1 MKASIIVGTAGH
13 VDHGKTQL
21 VKALTGVDTDRLKEE
36 KERGISIELGFAP
49 LFLPSGIT
57 AGIVD
62 VPGHE
67 RFVKNMLAGAG
78 GIDLVLL
85 VVAADEGVMPQTR
98 EHLDI
103 LELLQV
109 QKGVVVL
116 TKVDLVEDDWLLLVE
131 EEVRE
136 LLRGTRL
143 EDAPIVPVSV
153 VTGEGLEELVRVL
166 DRMAQEATPKPA
178 AGPARLPIDRVF
190 SVTGFGTVV
199 TGTLFSGR
207 IRTGDVLQVLPSGRE
222 GRVRS
227 LQVHGARVEEACAG
241 QRTAVNLVGVETGEI
256 ARGDVLA
263 TPGSFPVVRRLA
275 ASLHLLKHAAR
286 PLQHWQRVH
295 FHLATRE
302 VLGRVRLLD
311 REELRPGESALVQL
325 ELEAPVVA
333 AAHDR
338 FVIRSYSP
346 VTTIGGGEVIEVGGN
361 RCRRFRPEVLAR
373 LERKLSG
380 SPAARVAEELR
391 AGRGALTPKELA
403 ARAGLSEA
411 EAREIAA
418 ALAEAGEAQVFDF
431 GNEVFVVSGSQMER
445 WQEEVT
451 AALREYHRQFP
462 LRPGFPKEE
471 LRSRLFSS
479 LSPRLYQALL
489 ERWVEGGALTL
500 AGQALALPD
509 FAVRLTPE
517 QERRVRAVL
526 EKVGSQPFSP
536 PTGEEIRAQLGADG
550 DLLQYCVQ
558 QGHLVKVGEDFY
570 FAREAVRRAWEILEE
585 HLRCHREIT
594 VAEARDLLGTSRRYC
609 LPLLEHF
616 DREKKTRRVG
626 DKRVLFGAEK

>member
-49 LFLPSGIT
+49 LSLPSGIT

-103 LELLQV
+103 LEILQV
-109 QKGVVVL
+109 QKGVVAL
-116 TKVDLVEDDWLLLVE
+116 TKVDLAEEEWLLLVE

-143 EDAPIVPVSV
+143 EDAPLVPVSV
-153 VTGEGLEELVRVL
+153 VTGEGLDELRRVL
-166 DRMAQEATPKPA
+166 DRMAQEVVPKPL
-178 AGPARLPIDRVF
+178 AGHARLPVDRVF
-190 SVTGFGTVV
+190 SITGFGTVA
-199 TGTLFSGR
+199 TGTLLSGK
-207 IRTGDVLQVLPSGRE
+207 IRTGDVLQVLPSGLQ

-227 LQVHGARVEEACAG
+227 LQVHGARVDEARAG
-241 QRTAVNLVGVETGEI
+241 QRTAVNLTGLEI
-256 ARGDVLA
+256 NQMARGDVLV
-263 TPGSFPVVRRLA
+263 TPGAFQAVKRLT
-275 ASLHLLKHAAR
+275 ASLHLLPRAAR
-286 PLQHWQRVH
+286 PLKNWQRVH
-295 FHLATRE
+295 FHLATQE
-302 VLGRVRLLD
+302 TLGRVRLLD
-311 REELRPGESALVQL
+311 REELAPGKDALVQL
-325 ELEAPVVA
+325 ELEAPVIA

-338 FVIRSYSP
+338 FVIRHYSP

-361 RCRRFRPEVLAR
+361 RYRRFRPEVLAR

-391 AGRGALTPKELA
+391 AGRGALTPADLA
-403 ARAGLSEA
+403 ARSGLSEA
-411 EAREIAA
+411 DVKEIVAGMA
-418 ALAEAGEAQVFDF
+418 GAGEAHLFDF
-431 GNEVFVVSGSQMER
+431 GNETFVISASR
-445 WQEEVT
+445 LEEWGGGVT
-451 AALREYHRQFP
+451 AALREYHKQFP
-462 LRPGFPKEE
+462 LRPGLPKEE
-471 LRSRLFSS
+471 LRSRLFQA
-479 LSPRLYQALL
+479 LPPRLYQALL
-489 ERWVEGGALTL
+489 EYWVRNGAIGL
-500 AGQALALPD
+500 AGQTLALPG

-517 QERRVRAVL
+517 QDAKVEALL
-526 EKVGSQPFSP
+526 EKVASQPFAP
-536 PTGEEIRAQLGADG
+536 PTGEEIRGLLGADG

-570 FAREAVRRAWEILEE
+570 FSKEAVAGAWSLLEGYLRR
-585 HLRCHREIT
+585 HGEIT
-594 VAEARDLLGTSRRYC
+594 VAAARDLLGTSRRYC
-609 LPLLEHF
+609 LPLLEYF

-626 DKRVLFGAEK
+626 DKRVLFGT